1 MWRKLHRYGF
11 WENMYNYFR
20 SYLTDR
26 RMYVCANENESETR
40 TTNIGLLQGS
50 VSVPWVF
57 SIYLND
63 MNRVSK
69 KLTRSHFADDTV
81 IYMTGHDL
89 QQLLCGVRK
98 FVRS

>member
-1 MWRKLHRYGF
+1 M
-11 WENMYNYFR
+11 NDYFR

-26 RMYVCANENESETR
+26 RMHVCVNEKESETR

-50 VSVPWVF
+50 VSVPWGF

-69 KLTRSHFADDTV
+69 KLTRSHFADNSVT
-81 IYMTGHDL
+81 YMTGNDL
-89 QQLLCGVRK
+89 IIEAIV
-98 FVRS
+98 